1 MCDRGQGPRNWSS
14 GPVLPRWLA
23 LGHVVWFGRT
33 TTIIPIIIPPPPEK
47 EALLRSSRRR
57 GGGSFRHG
65 VRMTEGFI
73 CSPAPKYSV
82 ALSYSTRFFSAVAA
96 ISLSSPMPAMLT
108 VSTFIPSLFPP
119 TVSRAGQMSSAFSH
133 SESRSV
139 EILAHRSR
147 VLSRP
152 SGDSMSM
159 AVIPSSSS
167 LGDSGT
173 TNALVT
179 MQSFF
184 NVDSTMT
191 TRRLVKV
198 RKNYFI
204 PPNYERHV
212 PLSGEHPY
220 DAFSCGFSLSTDA
233 LKVGLRFLLHHLIE
247 ACLEQW
253 RISPS
258 HMAPN
263 LWRYLIAFL
272 WECYVSGIRATQ
284 ELFMACFWL
293 SRGQA
298 GYYLAARSGFHV
310 RGALS
315 SNKGWKSYFFFISC
329 HQGWSFPTKWTSR
342 TVSSSI
348 PMLST
353 DETELVEIL

>member
-119 TVSRAGQMSSAFSH
+119 TVSRVGRMSSAFSH

-184 NVDSTMT
+184 NVDYFIPFSTGISMPP
-191 TRRLVKV
+191 RRLVKV

-233 LKVGLRFLLHHLIE
+233 LKMFNLGKMKSGSGVGSDSVMPTAASAPAVGDAGVSMVEKRPSSGVEAGLRKRLRKVAIE
-247 ACLEQW
+247 QLADASRITARTSADKGKGTVELEEVPEQGYTM
-253 RISPS
+253 R
-258 HMAPN
+258 
-263 LWRYLIAFL
+263 
-272 WECYVSGIRATQ
+272 
-284 ELFMACFWL
+284 ELC
-293 SRGQA
+293 
-298 GYYLAARSGFHV
+298 
-310 RGALS
+310 
-315 SNKGWKSYFFFISC
+315 K
-329 HQGWSFPTKWTSR
+329 
-342 TVSSSI
+342 
-348 PMLST
+348 
-353 DETELVEIL
+353 VED